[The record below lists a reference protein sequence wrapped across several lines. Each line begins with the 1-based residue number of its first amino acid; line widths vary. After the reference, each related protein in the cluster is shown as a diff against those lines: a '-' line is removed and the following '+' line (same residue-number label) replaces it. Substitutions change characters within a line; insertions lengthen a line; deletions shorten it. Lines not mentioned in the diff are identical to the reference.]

1 MERVYAKAIVT
12 EKAEALLRAGH
23 PWVYADEVVS
33 VAGSYENGGIVD
45 VLSRKGKWLGAGYFN
60 DCSKSRIRVISRNTN
75 DRFDAAFYERRVR

>member
-33 VAGSYENGGIVD
+33 VAGSY
-45 VLSRKGKWLGAGYFN
+45 
-60 DCSKSRIRVISRNTN
+60 
-75 DRFDAAFYERRVR
+75 